1 MSLWTNSPP
10 KINIAPE
17 EWWLEDNGR
26 VLSYWE
32 GNFSG
37 AMLTNA
43 QKISYAANPTVMSSD
58 PM

>member
-43 QKISYAANPTVMSSD
+43 QKSLLCSQSNRHVQ
-58 PM
+58 